1 MYSPRTSHFTPHTSQ
16 YTLRGRILVRILRI
30 LYWFVA
36 LFNGEKWKKPP
47 LDFEENPAFY
57 TFKDVLFLGYKYYF
71 RPPDEFSEEIIS
83 HFKNQKLDFSPPNN
97 FIPQT
102 QITISAGGDLMPY
115 EWIQK
120 KYTKH
125 LWDEI
130 GTFFFDNDI
139 VFANLETPIDLA
151 SAPSYVPEVMLNDM
165 LFNADE
171 EMFDIFNGI
180 TTPSPSFKGGELIA
194 TSPSSFK
201 GGEFIAPLLPKE
213 GLGVVKPPFKGFDVL
228 STANNHSLDMGENG
242 VLATIQ
248 FLESKKIKHT
258 GTSKDKENKQNFPIL
273 ERKGIKIAFIA
284 YTYSMNKFEDIKDK
298 EYLVNHIRLNHA
310 QCTEIDILPIIEDI
324 ALAYSRGADLVV
336 LSLHTGNAYQALP
349 SAHTINIYHQIFEK
363 TGVDII
369 LGSHPHNP
377 QPMEQY
383 NFLCPIKKINKK
395 GFCIY
400 SLADFV
406 AYDIFVLDRLIP
418 LLKLTVQK
426 GTITTTKEGISQT
439 IMHTQLTNVLLKP
452 IYNWGTKNVKKD
464 TNVAGREM
472 RFLDLKQTLQLVQNN
487 QKPAFMTDK
496 CVQELYLL
504 NDFYEK
510 YLHFR
515 P

>member
-1 MYSPRTSHFTPHTSQ
+1 MQKIHHTLA
-16 YTLRGRILVRILRI
+16 YTLRGRILVMILRI
-30 LYWFVA
+30 LYSFIA
-36 LFNGEKWKKPP
+36 LFYGKKWKRPP

-57 TFKDVLFLGYKYYF
+57 TFKDVVFLGYKYYF
-71 RPPDEFSEEIIS
+71 RPPSEFLEEITS

-97 FIPQT
+97 FISQT

-139 VFANLETPIDLA
+139 VFANLETPINLA
-151 SAPSYVPEVMLNDM
+151 CAPSYVPEVMLNDM
-165 LFNADE
+165 LFNANE
-171 EMFDIFNGI
+171 EMFDIFNGN
-180 TTPSPSFKGGELIA
+180 TTTNK
-194 TSPSSFK
+194 T
-201 GGEFIAPLLPKE
+201 
-213 GLGVVKPPFKGFDVL
+213 PFKGFDVL
-228 STANNHSLDMGENG
+228 STANNHSLDMGESG
-242 VLATIQ
+242 VLSTID
-248 FLESKKIKHT
+248 FLENKQIKHT

-284 YTYSMNKFEDIKDK
+284 YTYSMNKFQNIKDK
-298 EYLVNHIRLNHA
+298 EYLVNHIRVNHA
-310 QCTEIDILPIIEDI
+310 QCTETDILPIIEDV
-324 ALAYSRGADLVV
+324 ALAYSRGADLVI

-349 SAHTINIYHQIFEK
+349 SAHTINIYHKIFEK

-383 NFLCPIKKINKK
+383 NFFCPIKKINKK

-426 GTITTTKEGISQT
+426 GIITTTKEGISQT

-464 TNVAGREM
+464 TNVAAREM

-510 YLHFR
+510 YLHLD
-515 P
+515 

>member
-1 MYSPRTSHFTPHTSQ
+1 MYSNHTSYIIHHISA
-16 YTLRGRILVRILRI
+16 YTLRGRILVMILRI
-30 LYWFVA
+30 LYWFVSI
-36 LFNGEKWKKPP
+36 FYGKKWQKPP

-57 TFKDVLFLGYKYYF
+57 TFKDVVFLGYKYYF
-71 RPPDEFSEEIIS
+71 CPPSEFSKEIIS
-83 HFKNQKLDFSPPNN
+83 HFKNQQLDFSPPAN
-97 FIPQT
+97 FTAQT

-139 VFANLETPIDLA
+139 VFANLETPINLA
-151 SAPSYVPEVMLNDM
+151 HPPSYVPEVMLSDM

-201 GGEFIAPLLPKE
+201 GGEFITPLLPKE
-213 GLGVVKPPFKGFDVL
+213 GLGVVFKGFDVL
-228 STANNHSLDMGENG
+228 STANNHSLDMGEEG
-242 VLATIQ
+242 VLSTID
-248 FLESKKIKHT
+248 FLENKQIKHT
-258 GTSKDKENKQNFPIL
+258 GTSKNKENKQNFPII
-273 ERKGIKIAFIA
+273 ERKGIKVAFIA
-284 YTYSMNKFEDIKDK
+284 YTYSMNKFQDIKNK
-298 EYLVNHIRLNHA
+298 EYLVNHIRVNHA
-310 QCTEIDILPIIEDI
+310 QCTETDILPIIEDV
-324 ALAYSRGADLVV
+324 ALAYIRGADLVI

-349 SAHTINIYHQIFEK
+349 SAHTIKIYHQIFEK

-383 NFLCPIKKINKK
+383 NFFCPIKKINKK

-406 AYDIFVLDRLIP
+406 AYDIFVWDRLIP
-418 LLKLTVQK
+418 LLQLTIQK
-426 GTITTTKEGISQT
+426 GTLTSTINGILITIP
-439 IMHTQLTNVLLKP
+439 HTQLTNVLLKP

-464 TNVAGREM
+464 TNIVGREM

-510 YLHFR
+510 YLHLD
-515 P
+515 